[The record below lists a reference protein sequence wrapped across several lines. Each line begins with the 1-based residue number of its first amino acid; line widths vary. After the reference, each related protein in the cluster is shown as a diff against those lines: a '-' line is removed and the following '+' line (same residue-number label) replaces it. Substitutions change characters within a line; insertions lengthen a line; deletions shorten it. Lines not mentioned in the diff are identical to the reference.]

1 MSELRKNE
9 KNLLVVETGDLLFKK
24 YSAPIPERGLKAAA
38 QKAFLIID
46 SFNLMGYDAMGIGDG
61 DLSLGKEF
69 LLKISKRAKFPIIS
83 SNVFDEGSEKPLFQT
98 SVVKEISGLRIGI
111 FSLLSPDVFLG
122 PPDPRRKELII
133 RSPVETARDMV
144 NELGPK
150 TDLVMVL
157 SHLGYPKDVEL
168 AQTVPGIHIIVGSH
182 TGVNLTNPPVIK
194 NTLIVQNASKGMYGT
209 RIDFTLLD
217 NKAGSYNTS
226 IKRSMERNLKSYQR
240 QLAQGNVSEAKK
252 DQWRRAKES
261 VEQALQQLEGKNY
274 FTYAYTPLSEG
285 IKDHPEIK
293 QMIEAYKLK
302 FKIEEEPSPAPLG
315 KH

>member
-1 MSELRKNE
+1 
-9 KNLLVVETGDLLFKK
+9 
-24 YSAPIPERGLKAAA
+24 
-38 QKAFLIID
+38 
-46 SFNLMGYDAMGIGDG
+46 
-61 DLSLGKEF
+61 
-69 LLKISKRAKFPIIS
+69 
-83 SNVFDEGSEKPLFQT
+83 
-98 SVVKEISGLRIGI
+98 
-111 FSLLSPDVFLG
+111 
-122 PPDPRRKELII
+122 
-133 RSPVETARDMV
+133 MV

-274 FTYAYTPLSEG
+274 FTYSYTPLSEG

-293 QMIEAYKLK
+293 QMIEAYKSK

>member
-1 MSELRKNE
+1 MH
-9 KNLLVVETGDLLFKK
+9 
-24 YSAPIPERGLKAAA
+24 KAY
-38 QKAFLIID
+38 LIID
-46 SFNLMGYDAMGIGDG
+46 SFSLMGYDAMGIGDD
-61 DLSLGKEF
+61 DLNLGKDF
-69 LLKISKRAKFPIIS
+69 LFEISKRAKFPIIS
-83 SNVFDEGSEKPLFQT
+83 SNAFDEGSEKPLFQT

-111 FSLLSPDVFLG
+111 FSLLSPDIFVG
-122 PPDPRRKELII
+122 PSDPRRKGLII

-150 TDLVMVL
+150 TDLVIVL

-168 AQTVPGIHIIVGSH
+168 AQTIPGIHLVVGSH

-194 NTLIVQNASKGMYGT
+194 KTLIVQNSSKGLYGT
-209 RIDFTLLD
+209 RLDFTLLD

-226 IKRSMERNLKSYQR
+226 TKRSMERNLKSRQR

-261 VEQALQQLEGKNY
+261 VERALQQLEGENY
-274 FTYAYTPLSEG
+274 FTYSMTPLSEG
-285 IKDHPEIK
+285 VKDHPEIK
-293 QMIEAYKLK
+293 QMIEVYKTK
-302 FKIEEEPSPAPLG
+302 FKEEEKPDPPASPLG